1 MSVTDIEGKT
11 AMRIFVTG
19 ASGWI
24 GNPTVEQLLQARHD
38 VVGLARSDDAAEK
51 VAATGAS
58 VLRGSLDDLDVLKAA
73 ATESDGVLH
82 LAFRHDI
89 AFTGDFLGA
98 VEADRR
104 AIETLGAALEGSDR
118 PLVIASGTLGLPT
131 GRVGTEQDMPDPG
144 AHPRIANAHL
154 ALSLAER
161 GVRSAVI
168 RYAPTVHG
176 SGDHGFIATLVD
188 IARARQV
195 AGYLGD
201 GSNRWPAV
209 HRFDAA
215 TLTRLVM
222 EKAPAGSIWHATAE
236 EGVPTR
242 DIAAVIGRQLGV
254 PVASIPAEEAPEHFG
269 FLADFIGADAPAS
282 SALTRQALGWT
293 PTGPG
298 LLADLDAGVYTATS

>member
-1 MSVTDIEGKT
+1 
-11 AMRIFVTG
+11 MRIFVTG

-24 GNPTVEQLLQARHD
+24 GAPTVGQLVEAGHE
-38 VVGLARSDDAAEK
+38 VVGLARSDEA
-51 VAATGAS
+51 AATVTAAGAK
-58 VLRGSLDDLDVLKAA
+58 VLRGSLDDLDVLRAA
-73 ATESDGVLH
+73 ASDSDGVIH

-89 AFTGDFLGA
+89 AFSGDFAGA

-104 AIETLGAALEGSDR
+104 AIETFGDALAGSDR
-118 PLVIASGTLGLPT
+118 PLVIASGTLGLSP
-131 GRVGTEQDMPDPG
+131 GRIGTEEDRPDPN

-154 ALSLAER
+154 TLALAER

-176 SGDHGFIATLVD
+176 AGDHGFIATLVE
-188 IARARQV
+188 IARTRQV

-215 TLTRLVM
+215 TLTRLVV
-222 EKAPAGSIWHATAE
+222 EKAAAGSVWHATDE
-236 EGVPTR
+236 EGVATR
-242 DIAAVIGRQLGV
+242 DIATAIGRQLGV
-254 PVASIPAEEAPEHFG
+254 PVESIPAERAAEHFM
-269 FLADFIGADAPAS
+269 FLADFFGTDAPAAS
-282 SALTRQALGWT
+282 HLTRERLGWQ

-298 LLADLDAGVYTATS
+298 LIADLDAGVYTGTS

>member
-1 MSVTDIEGKT
+1 
-11 AMRIFVTG
+11 MRIFVTG

-24 GNPTVEQLLQARHD
+24 GNPTVEQLLQAGHD

-58 VLRGSLDDLDVLKAA
+58 VLRGSLDDLAVLKGAA
-73 ATESDGVLH
+73 IDSDGVLH

-89 AFTGDFLGA
+89 AFTGDFAGA

-104 AIETLGAALEGSDR
+104 AIETFGAALEGSDR

-131 GRVGTEQDMPDPG
+131 GRVGTEQDLPDAG
-144 AHPRIANAHL
+144 AHPRIFNAHL

-161 GVRSAVI
+161 GVRSSVI

-215 TLTRLVM
+215 ALTRLVV
-222 EKAPAGSIWHATAE
+222 EKAPAGSVWHATDE

-242 DIAAVIGRQLGV
+242 DIAEAIGRQLGV
-254 PVASIPAEEAPEHFG
+254 PVASIPAAIAAEHFG

-282 SALTRQALGWT
+282 SVLTRQLLGWT

-298 LLADLDAGVYTATS
+298 LIADLDAGVYTATS